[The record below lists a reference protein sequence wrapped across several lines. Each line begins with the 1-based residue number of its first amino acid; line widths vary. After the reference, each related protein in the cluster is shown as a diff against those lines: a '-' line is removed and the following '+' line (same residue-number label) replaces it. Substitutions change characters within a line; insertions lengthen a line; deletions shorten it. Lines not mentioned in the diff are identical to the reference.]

1 MSDIQLEVRDI
12 AKRFGAVAALDSVSL
27 TLRRGRVHTL
37 LGENGAGK
45 STLMKILAGLYAP
58 DRGTLLFDGRPV
70 TIRNPA
76 HARALGIA
84 TVFQELSLSNNM
96 TVAENIY
103 ANHEP
108 ARCGFIR
115 DGQMV
120 ADCRRLLTTLGIDTD
135 PYQQVGALSLAQ
147 RQLVEIAKALSFPA
161 SVVIMDEPTSSLSD
175 GEAGILFGIIDRLK
189 ARGCAVVY
197 ISHRMDEIMRVSDDI
212 TVLRDGAFIAT
223 HQRAQTTIA
232 QLIAQMVGR
241 EMKNVFPPR
250 LGAGPDPGA
259 VPLLDVR
266 HLSHPGQFSDISFS
280 VRAGEVLGFFGL
292 VGSGRSDVMKGIF
305 GVTRCD
311 GDIVMAGKPVAIRS
325 PGQAI
330 AQGIAFVTEN
340 RKEEGL
346 VLSHDV
352 NLNLQHI
359 AFQHAGPLINRRRE
373 RQTTREAIR
382 RMRIR
387 VSSPYQRTGTLSGG
401 NQQKIVL
408 AKWLQKKTRVLILD
422 EPTRG
427 VDVGAKYEI
436 YQTVRQLAV
445 NGTAIVF
452 ISSELPEVMAL
463 SDRLAVMRAKRIVD
477 IYPTANL
484 TPAQVISAATGVA

>member
-1 MSDIQLEVRDI
+1 MLDIQLEVRDI
-12 AKRFGAVAALDSVSL
+12 AKTLGAVVALQSVSL

-45 STLMKILAGLYAP
+45 STLMKILAGLYTP
-58 DRGTLLFDGRPV
+58 DRGAIVVDGRAV
-70 TIRNPA
+70 TIRNPT

-108 ARCGFIR
+108 ARYGFIR
-115 DGQMV
+115 DSQMV
-120 ADCRRLLTTLGIDTD
+120 AYCRRLLAELGIEAG
-135 PYQQVGALSLAQ
+135 PHQRVGALSLAH

-161 SVVIMDEPTSSLSD
+161 AVVIMDEPTSSLSD

-212 TVLRDGAFIAT
+212 TVLRDGTFIAT
-223 HQRAQTTIA
+223 HHRANTTIA

-241 EMKNVFPPR
+241 EMKHVFPPR
-250 LGAGPDPGA
+250 LGASPDPGA
-259 VPLLDVR
+259 VPLLEVR
-266 HLSHPGQFSDISFS
+266 HLNRPGQFADISFS
-280 VRAGEVLGFFGL
+280 VRPGEVLGFFGL

-305 GVTRCD
+305 GLTQCE
-311 GDIVMAGKPVAIRS
+311 GDILMAGKPATIRS

-330 AQGIAFVTEN
+330 AEGIAFVTEN

-373 RQTTREAIR
+373 RQTTREAIT
-382 RMRIR
+382 RMNIR
-387 VSSPYQRTGTLSGG
+387 VSSPYQRAGTLSGG

-408 AKWLQKKTRVLILD
+408 AKWLQKTPRVLILH
-422 EPTRG
+422 EPTRC

-436 YQTVRQLAV
+436 YQTVRQLAAQ
-445 NGTAIVF
+445 GAAIVC

-463 SDRLAVMRAKRIVD
+463 SDRLVVMRAKRIVD
-477 IYPTANL
+477 IYPSAQL
-484 TPAQVISAATGVA
+484 TPAQAISAALGVA